1 MIHSSLWTK
10 NFTIIT
16 LGTLVSAIGGV
27 AMNLALSLVVFDQTG
42 STWLSGLFGAIGM
55 LPGVLLPALISPLV
69 DRLSRKRLIVGLDL
83 ANGVL
88 YLCFLLWIRYQGFQY
103 GAYLLFTFLTG
114 CIGAVYSLTFQCF
127 YPQLIPAGQSQRGY
141 AVSAMIYPLTTT
153 LVTPL
158 AAVVYDLWGIQP
170 IFLLEGLLLLLAAA
184 MESRIDAPLPVRNGE
199 PSEPWLASIKE
210 GVAYLRREKGVRSIY
225 GYMAVTNAAG
235 NGVLLMAMAYFQ
247 SVPALGAGLYAL
259 LVSAETIGR
268 TVGAAVHY
276 LFRISEERRYWLTV
290 RVYLIYELCD
300 GAMLFLCW
308 PLMVAV
314 RFLCGF
320 LGVNTA
326 TLREAAV
333 QRYLPDGVR
342 GRVNGLFQLVVSLGL
357 LLSQMLAGALGEWL
371 PYPVVAALLAGFS
384 LVALWYFILRRRME
398 VRGIYNLPDEDH

>member
-170 IFLLEGLLLLLAAA
+170 IFCWKGCCFCWPPPWRAAS
-184 MESRIDAPLPVRNGE
+184 MRHPL
-199 PSEPWLASIKE
+199 S
-210 GVAYLRREKGVRSIY
+210 
-225 GYMAVTNAAG
+225 AAG
-235 NGVLLMAMAYFQ
+235 
-247 SVPALGAGLYAL
+247 SRPSPGLPPSRRASPISGGRKA
-259 LVSAETIGR
+259 SA
-268 TVGAAVHY
+268 A
-276 LFRISEERRYWLTV
+276 S
-290 RVYLIYELCD
+290 
-300 GAMLFLCW
+300 
-308 PLMVAV
+308 
-314 RFLCGF
+314 
-320 LGVNTA
+320 TA
-326 TLREAAV
+326 IWR
-333 QRYLPDGVR
+333 
-342 GRVNGLFQLVVSLGL
+342 
-357 LLSQMLAGALGEWL
+357 
-371 PYPVVAALLAGFS
+371 
-384 LVALWYFILRRRME
+384 
-398 VRGIYNLPDEDH
+398 